1 MIKVPEA
8 REYICGLHTS
18 EIKREREESKGK
30 DGKVVEDKVGE
41 DRKKGNRKL
50 DKKRDRSQ
58 GVHCYIK
65 RKHEEFFPW
74 QLIWKKALH

>member
-8 REYICGLHTS
+8 REYMCGLHTS

-50 DKKRDRSQ
+50 DKKETEVR
-58 GVHCYIK
+58 GCIVI
-65 RKHEEFFPW
+65 
-74 QLIWKKALH
+74 